1 MNEEVTAQESLPAT
15 LQEAYNSFIEDLN
28 ESAIPESDNPMKMM
42 VIVLALDFQKRMH
55 IRKYLQTL
63 QLCL

>member
-28 ESAIPESDNPMKMM
+28 ESTISYGK
-42 VIVLALDFQKRMH
+42 
-55 IRKYLQTL
+55 
-63 QLCL
+63 

>member
-28 ESAIPESDNPMKMM
+28 ESTIPESDNPMEMM
-42 VIVLALDFQKRMH
+42 VIVLALDFQKKDRLSLT
-55 IRKYLQTL
+55 KL
-63 QLCL
+63 